1 MNRIIAIVGMAGGG
15 KSVACEYLER
25 KGYQNIH
32 CGDVIINKLKEE
44 NKEITP
50 QNEKIMRE
58 KLRKQ
63 HGMGVVIELLL
74 PRIRETITKKNIIL
88 DSLYSWEELL
98 ILQKYFKDNLVIIGI
113 LTDRKKRYER
123 MAKRKIR
130 PFTYEEALER
140 DISEIENLT
149 KGSVI
154 AIADYYIFNNGNLE
168 DYYRRLEEIISEI
181 EEVGEK

>member
-1 MNRIIAIVGMAGGG
+1 MNQIVAIVGMAGGG
-15 KSVACEYLER
+15 KSLACEYLEK

-50 QNEKIMRE
+50 HNEKIMRE
-58 KLRKQ
+58 RLRQ
-63 HGMGVVIELLL
+63 EHGMGAVIEALL
-74 PRIRETITKKNIIL
+74 PKIKKASAKNNVLI

-98 ILQKYFKDNLVIIGI
+98 ILQKHFKENLIVIGI

-123 MAKRKIR
+123 MSKRKIR
-130 PFTYEEALER
+130 PFTYQEALER

-154 AIADYYIFNNGNLE
+154 AIADYYIFNNGNID
-168 DYYRRLEEIISEI
+168 DYYKRLEEIINTI
-181 EEVGEK
+181 KEVGED